1 MEITVHAKRV
11 EPLHFTCFFVENFSG
26 FHLQDKHNASI
37 LPKCLDESLGSSLQ
51 RYCKA
56 RENTNL
62 FAVFRAAAY
71 LHLAEQDKCS
81 ESFNTRQKTPDK
93 KETPYADVPM
103 SIKKRS
109 MATHTPNTMLASI
122 CSLRLISRPIFKVG
136 SLFPERYSLTR
147 EGLIPSS
154 WVRLLCVVPPR
165 RVLHCLCLLEVFLHI
180 GSSGVGVHR
189 RFLGFGDFLHLP
201 LHGFFVKL
209 IQIHHVPFLFLSRR

>member
-1 MEITVHAKRV
+1 MVCYAT
-11 EPLHFTCFFVENFSG
+11 PLIGGPRKTFANRCNDNSPRETRRTIMQSLSAIENFLG
-26 FHLQDKHNASI
+26 FQSTREHNASI

-81 ESFNTRQKTPDK
+81 ASFNTLQQIPNK
-93 KETPYADVPM
+93 KETPLSDVPI
-103 SIKKRS
+103 SIKEEYVNS
-109 MATHTPNTMLASI
+109 HPNTMLASI

-154 WVRLLCVVPPR
+154 WARPLCVMPISYIRNLITSISDGEPIAK
-165 RVLHCLCLLEVFLHI
+165 C
-180 GSSGVGVHR
+180 SSE
-189 RFLGFGDFLHLP
+189 
-201 LHGFFVKL
+201 
-209 IQIHHVPFLFLSRR
+209 

>member
-1 MEITVHAKRV
+1 MEITAHAISV
-11 EPLHFTCFFVENFSG
+11 EPSYSLLCFYENFSG
-26 FHLQDKHNASI
+26 FQITRAHNASI

-71 LHLAEQDKCS
+71 LHLAGQDKCS
-81 ESFNTRQKTPDK
+81 ASFNTRQKTPDK

-122 CSLRLISRPIFKVG
+122 CSLQLISRPIFKVG

-180 GSSGVGVHR
+180 GSSGDRAHR
-189 RFLGFGDFLHLP
+189 RFL
-201 LHGFFVKL
+201 
-209 IQIHHVPFLFLSRR
+209 

>member
-1 MEITVHAKRV
+1 
-11 EPLHFTCFFVENFSG
+11 
-26 FHLQDKHNASI
+26 
-37 LPKCLDESLGSSLQ
+37 
-51 RYCKA
+51 
-56 RENTNL
+56 
-62 FAVFRAAAY
+62 
-71 LHLAEQDKCS
+71 
-81 ESFNTRQKTPDK
+81 
-93 KETPYADVPM
+93 
-103 SIKKRS
+103 

-180 GSSGVGVHR
+180 GSSGDRAHR
-189 RFLGFGDFLHLP
+189 RFLWFGNFPHLP

-209 IQIHHVPFLFLSRR
+209 VQIHHCPSYFYMPYSAKVTTFTEKQKKFPRNKIHTYITESPFPPATLRRGGLINSRL